1 MSLEF
6 ERRLAG
12 DQKRIEEALGAIFR
26 EDDRYADLQEAME
39 YSLMAGGKRVRPVLT
54 LECCRLCGGDPERAL
69 PFACGVEMVH
79 TYSLIHDDLPCMD
92 DDDLRRGRPTNH
104 RVYGEAT
111 AVLAGDGLL
120 TAAFQM
126 LTARRDLLSPEQM
139 AEGVDC
145 LSRAAGPSGMVGGQ
159 VLDMAGEGRSL
170 SLSELEL
177 LQSLKTGA
185 LISAAAELGCEAV
198 WIMDDDTLP
207 EPDALAALLAADA
220 AHGDGYGWLSS
231 RALAPDGTDQPMN
244 LQRKTMYRDI
254 DGFDAAEVPA
264 VMASFVS
271 LFLRTEAVR
280 QFGLPIAEFF
290 IWSDDWEYT
299 RRISRAKPCY
309 VIPASRVVH
318 AMQNPGVVNIARDVP
333 ARWARYRYFY
343 RNDVVLYRREGLSGW
358 LWLLAKDSWH
368 TVQVLRDRQGCRAE
382 RIKII
387 WKGFAAGVRFRPQIP
402 YLP

>member
-1 MSLEF
+1 MT
-6 ERRLAG
+6 ERFSVAAVVVTYNRLPLLRQCLAALAAQTAQELTIFLVDNASTDGTAEAVAEMALPNLVYRNTGKNLGGAGGFAYGVREAALAG
-12 DQKRIEEALGAIFR
+12 YDALW
-26 EDDRYADLQEAME
+26 L
-39 YSLMAGGKRVRPVLT
+39 
-54 LECCRLCGGDPERAL
+54 
-69 PFACGVEMVH
+69 
-79 TYSLIHDDLPCMD
+79 
-92 DDDLRRGRPTNH
+92 
-104 RVYGEAT
+104 
-111 AVLAGDGLL
+111 
-120 TAAFQM
+120 
-126 LTARRDLLSPEQM
+126 
-139 AEGVDC
+139 
-145 LSRAAGPSGMVGGQ
+145 
-159 VLDMAGEGRSL
+159 
-170 SLSELEL
+170 
-177 LQSLKTGA
+177 
-185 LISAAAELGCEAV
+185 
-198 WIMDDDTLP
+198 MDDDTLP
-207 EPDALAALLAADA
+207 TPTALEALLQADRNLQ
-220 AHGDGYGWLSS
+220 GQYGWLSS

-244 LQRKTMYRDI
+244 LQRVTPYKDLP
-254 DGFDAAEVPA
+254 GFDSERIPA

-271 LFLRTEAVR
+271 LFLRTETVR
-280 QFGLPIAEFF
+280 RYGLPIAEFF

>member
-1 MSLEF
+1 MLDA
-6 ERRLAG
+6 RNVTAIVVTYNRL
-12 DQKRIEEALGAIFR
+12 
-26 EDDRYADLQEAME
+26 
-39 YSLMAGGKRVRPVLT
+39 P
-54 LECCRLCGGDPERAL
+54 
-69 PFACGVEMVH
+69 
-79 TYSLIHDDLPCMD
+79 
-92 DDDLRRGRPTNH
+92 
-104 RVYGEAT
+104 
-111 AVLAGDGLL
+111 LL
-120 TAAFQM
+120 KQ
-126 LTARRDLLSPEQM
+126 
-139 AEGVDC
+139 C
-145 LSRAAGPSGMVGGQ
+145 
-159 VLDMAGEGRSL
+159 
-170 SLSELEL
+170 
-177 LQSLKTGA
+177 
-185 LISAAAELGCEAV
+185 
-198 WIMDDDTLP
+198 
-207 EPDALAALLAADA
+207 LAALRAQTVQGFTVLLVDNASTDGTADYIKTLAMPGLVCRNPGENLGGAGGFAVVIRPGGLATALAADA
-220 AHGDGYGWLSS
+220 AHGDGCGWLSS